1 MHIFGLENKQNRIFF
16 RKFGTPKLGV
26 KIFFRKIFKNF
37 IIKKF
42 ASKIYAAAV
51 IWLAIA
57 PNFKVNGR
65 VIRPR
70 ERASRTIHPETDP
83 ELLAALARGDQVSDC
98 LKLVLAVD

>member
-1 MHIFGLENKQNRIFF
+1 LTKKFFIETFRIHF
-16 RKFGTPKLGV
+16 
-26 KIFFRKIFKNF
+26 
-37 IIKKF
+37 IKKF
-42 ASKIYAAAV
+42 ESEIYAAAV

-57 PNFKVNGR
+57 PNFKVNRR

-98 LKLVLAVD
+98 LKLVLAMD